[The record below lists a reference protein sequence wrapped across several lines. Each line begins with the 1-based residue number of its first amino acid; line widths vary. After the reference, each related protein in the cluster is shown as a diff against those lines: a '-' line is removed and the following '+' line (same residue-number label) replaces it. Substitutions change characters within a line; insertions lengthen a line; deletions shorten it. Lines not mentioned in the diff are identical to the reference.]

1 MKGNLLWLILLLT
14 LAFIAGLCGRFGV
27 LLYVVA
33 GMALVAL
40 WRQEKKQDNE
50 LT

>member
-1 MKGNLLWLILLLT
+1 MKGKLLCLILLLT
-14 LAFIAGLCGRFGV
+14 LAFLAGLCGRFGV

-40 WRQEKKQDNE
+40 WLQDEKQDNE